1 MANVQV
7 VPRTGSWVL
16 SCTLAREREETM
28 KRAAFTVAF
37 VIVTAVMIYLAIPE
51 AIWDRLRGN

>member
-1 MANVQV
+1 
-7 VPRTGSWVL
+7 
-16 SCTLAREREETM
+16 M

-37 VIVTAVMIYLAIPE
+37 VIVTAVMIYLTIPE